1 VPNERSY
8 QTSQKKSE
16 AVVLGVDLMS
26 LYSAIIPK
34 NSR

>member
-1 VPNERSY
+1 MNEVIKLHK
-8 QTSQKKSE
+8 KKSE